1 VRIVARA
8 LSAPALHFLVL
19 GASLFLLLRATLDP
33 AADPPRRIVITGGQ
47 IESLAENW
55 MSAWKRPPSAIE
67 LKGLIDEWVKE
78 EIYYREGTAMG
89 FERDDWFLRQHL
101 RKKLEFLRDDLA
113 LEAEP
118 PPGLSDDARNDWIAE
133 RRRAA
138 LEEYYQSL
146 LAKYRVVVEPK
157 PSRGDA
163 S

>member
-1 VRIVARA
+1 VPA
-8 LSAPALHFLVL
+8 LSSPVLHFLAL
-19 GASLFLLLRATLDP
+19 GAGLYILVLAALDP
-33 AADPPRRIVITGGQ
+33 AAAVSRRIVVTGGQ
-47 IESLAENW
+47 IESLVENW
-55 MSAWKRPPSAIE
+55 MRAWKRPPTALE
-67 LKGLIDEWVKE
+67 LEGLVDDYVKE
-78 EIYYREGTAMG
+78 EIYYREGKAMG

-146 LAKYRVVVEPK
+146 LAKYRVVVEPR
-157 PSRGDA
+157 PARGDA